1 MEIYSMDSNSKDITR
16 ITFTG
21 LYHRI
26 MGLDV
31 IGRYLVVA
39 RIIND
44 TNSPSGIWD
53 EDKKS
58 LWLIDLKEGK
68 EKLLTD
74 IGNNAEGDS
83 FSPDGEWI
91 IFYMSIYGENQ
102 SDI

>member
-1 MEIYSMDSNSKDITR
+1 MEIYSMDSNGKDITR

-21 LYHRI
+21 LHHMI
-26 MGLDV
+26 MGIDKT
-31 IGRYLVVA
+31 GRYLVVT
-39 RIIND
+39 RITND
-44 TNSPSGIWD
+44 TDSPDGIGD

-74 IGNNAEGDS
+74 IKNNAEGDS

-91 IFYMSIYGENQ
+91 VFYMSIYGENQ